1 MDIRRNLPLLMTIC
15 FLSQMGGFMILP
27 LFPLFMEEFGL
38 SGWMMGVIFALFYVG
53 KVIGG
58 IPAAAMYKKLGGKK
72 ALILMLILLAVCMG
86 GFALSSAAVLFGLLR
101 LLQGLASTG
110 LTVVVRSIIGDGG
123 NVDNRGLYNGYISS
137 SEGGGMVLGPVISGW
152 LALHWPLSVPFLLVT
167 VCCLMA
173 VGAAMGMRTT
183 AQARAN
189 HGSGDTLSDHLIE
202 DPSAKVTQELLDNS
216 VHSVLPMDDIA
227 SHDTTSDSHPFAA
240 STTLPLSS
248 STSDAKLTQA
258 ADTYLTIQDP
268 ESTRTGP
275 TTGLTRRQ
283 QLIGYATVHF
293 LEMSAYAV
301 FLTYFA
307 LYAAHIMQW
316 DPFATSLAFTVAGIS
331 TLAAAPVVGYLS
343 DRLGDRLLLCMFGM
357 FLIGIEVVV
366 FLSTSSYLWV
376 YVGMFI
382 GGVGGACYMDSFF
395 AHIGDHIPDESR
407 SSVIGKIVSTA
418 EIGSIVSPLIAAL
431 LIEVG
436 SLYTV
441 FVFNLLL
448 IAVAIAVQAV
458 MRSRYRLKQG

>member
-27 LFPLFMEEFGL
+27 LFPLFIEEFGL

-58 IPAAAMYKKLGGKK
+58 VPAAAIYKKLGGKK

-86 GFALSSAAVLFGLLR
+86 GFALSTAAVLFGLLR

-123 NVDNRGLYNGYISS
+123 TADNRGLYNGYISS

-173 VGAAMGMRTT
+173 VVAAMGMKTT
-183 AQARAN
+183 AQARAT
-189 HGSGDTLSDHLIE
+189 HESGDTLSDHLLE
-202 DPSAKVTQELLDNS
+202 DHSAVIKQKPLDNS
-216 VHSVLPMDDIA
+216 AHSVPSTDEVVEP
-227 SHDTTSDSHPFAA
+227 TTSDSHPDTTV
-240 STTLPLSS
+240 STAPPLSS
-248 STSDAKLTQA
+248 SPSDAKHTQDLSARLTQ
-258 ADTYLTIQDP
+258 
-268 ESTRTGP
+268 
-275 TTGLTRRQ
+275 RQ
-283 QLIGYATVHF
+283 QLVGYGTVHF

-307 LYAAHIMQW
+307 LYAAHIMHW
-316 DPFATSLAFTVAGIS
+316 DPFATSLAFTVSGIS
-331 TLAAAPVVGYLS
+331 TLAAAPFVGYLS
-343 DRLGDRLLLCMFGM
+343 DRLGDRLLLCMLGM

-366 FLSTSSYLWV
+366 FLSTSSHLWV
-376 YVGMFI
+376 YVGMLI

-407 SSVIGKIVSTA
+407 SSVIGKIVSAA
-418 EIGSIVSPLIAAL
+418 EIGSIVSPLVAAL
-431 LIEVG
+431 LMEVG
-436 SLYTV
+436 SLYSV
-441 FVFNLLL
+441 FVFNLVL
-448 IAVAIAVQAV
+448 IAAAIVVQAA
-458 MRSRYRLKQG
+458 MRSRYKTKRV

>member
-27 LFPLFMEEFGL
+27 LFPLFIEEFGL

-58 IPAAAMYKKLGGKK
+58 VPAAAIYKKLGGKK

-86 GFALSSAAVLFGLLR
+86 GFALSTAAVLFGLLR
-101 LLQGLASTG
+101 LVQGLASTG

-152 LALHWPLSVPFLLVT
+152 LVLQWPLSVPFLLVT

-173 VGAAMGMRTT
+173 VVAAMGMKTT
-183 AQARAN
+183 AQARAT
-189 HGSGDTLSDHLIE
+189 HESGNTLSDHLLE
-202 DPSAKVTQELLDNS
+202 DHSAVIKQKPLDNS
-216 VHSVLPMDDIA
+216 AHSVPSTDEVVVD
-227 SHDTTSDSHPFAA
+227 STTSGSHPHTTV
-240 STTLPLSS
+240 STAPPLSS
-248 STSDAKLTQA
+248 SPSDAKHTQ
-258 ADTYLTIQDP
+258 
-268 ESTRTGP
+268 EVHTR
-275 TTGLTRRQ
+275 LTRRQ
-283 QLIGYATVHF
+283 QLIGYGTVHF

-307 LYAAHIMQW
+307 LYAAHIMHW
-316 DPFATSLAFTVAGIS
+316 DPFATSLAFTVSGIS
-331 TLAAAPVVGYLS
+331 TLAAAPFVGHLS
-343 DRLGDRLLLCMFGM
+343 DLLGDRLLLCMLGM

-366 FLSTSSYLWV
+366 FLSTSSHLWV
-376 YVGMFI
+376 YVGMLI

-407 SSVIGKIVSTA
+407 SSVIGKIVSAA
-418 EIGSIVSPLIAAL
+418 EIGSIVSPLVAAL
-431 LIEVG
+431 LTEVG
-436 SLYTV
+436 SLYSV
-441 FVFNLLL
+441 FVFNLVL
-448 IAVAIAVQAV
+448 IAAAIVVQAA
-458 MRSRYRLKQG
+458 MRSRYRLKEG

>member
-1 MDIRRNLPLLMTIC
+1 VDIRRNLPLLMIIC

-27 LFPLFMEEFGL
+27 LFPLFIEEFGL

-58 IPAAAMYKKLGGKK
+58 VPAAALYRKIGGKQ
-72 ALILMLILLAVCMG
+72 ALIAMLLLLAVCMG
-86 GFALSSAAVLFGLLR
+86 GFAVSSAALLFGLLR

-173 VGAAMGMRTT
+173 VVAAMGIKSASKAGHASESEVNGQT
-183 AQARAN
+183 
-189 HGSGDTLSDHLIE
+189 SGKSPTDTKQTLS
-202 DPSAKVTQELLDNS
+202 
-216 VHSVLPMDDIA
+216 PMDTNYTV
-227 SHDTTSDSHPFAA
+227 SPVNDTPSP
-240 STTLPLSS
+240 
-248 STSDAKLTQA
+248 
-258 ADTYLTIQDP
+258 IIP
-268 ESTRTGP
+268 ESS
-275 TTGLTRRQ
+275 TGLTRRQ
-283 QLIGYATVHF
+283 QLIGYGTVHF

-307 LYAAHIMQW
+307 LYAAHIMHW

-331 TLAAAPVVGYLS
+331 TLAAAPVAGYLS
-343 DRLGDRLLLCMFGM
+343 DRMGDRLLLCMFGM
-357 FLIGIEVVV
+357 LMIGIEVVV
-366 FLSTSSYLWV
+366 FLSTSSYVWV
-376 YVGMFI
+376 YVGMLI

-395 AHIGDHIPDESR
+395 AHIGDHIPDEGR
-407 SSVIGKIVSTA
+407 SSVIGKIVSAA
-418 EIGSIVSPLIAAL
+418 EIGSIISPLVAAL
-431 LIEVG
+431 LVEYG

-448 IAVAIAVQAV
+448 IAAAIAVQAV
-458 MRSRYRLKQG
+458 MRSRYRSKRG

>member
-27 LFPLFMEEFGL
+27 LFPLFIEEFGL

-58 IPAAAMYKKLGGKK
+58 IPAAAVYKKLGGKR
-72 ALILMLILLAVCMG
+72 ALILMLLLLAVCMG

-167 VCCLMA
+167 LCCLMA
-173 VGAAMGMRTT
+173 VVAAMGMKMT
-183 AQARAN
+183 APARAS
-189 HGSGDTLSDHLIE
+189 HGSGDTLSDYQLE
-202 DPSAKVTQELLDNS
+202 EPSATVNQEPLDNS
-216 VHSVLPMDDIA
+216 THSVLHTDEVVDSITSDPHPHTTTMTA
-227 SHDTTSDSHPFAA
+227 PPLPSTTSDALHTQGTDISQSNQAPDL
-240 STTLPLSS
+240 TTIS
-248 STSDAKLTQA
+248 
-258 ADTYLTIQDP
+258 
-268 ESTRTGP
+268 P
-275 TTGLTRRQ
+275 TTELNQRQ
-283 QLIGYATVHF
+283 QLLGYGTVHF

-307 LYAAHIMQW
+307 LYAAHIMHW
-316 DPFATSLAFTVAGIS
+316 DPFATSLAFTVSGIS
-331 TLAAAPVVGYLS
+331 TLAAAPFVGYLS
-343 DRLGDRLLLCMFGM
+343 DRLGDRLLLCMLGM
-357 FLIGIEVVV
+357 FLIGIEVAV
-366 FLSTSSYLWV
+366 FLSTSSHLWV
-376 YVGMFI
+376 YIGMLI

-407 SSVIGKIVSTA
+407 SSVIGKIVSAA
-418 EIGSIVSPLIAAL
+418 EIGSIVSPLVAAL
-431 LIEVG
+431 LMEVG
-436 SLYTV
+436 SLYSV
-441 FVFNLLL
+441 FVFNLVL
-448 IAVAIAVQAV
+448 IAVAIAVQGV
-458 MRSRYRLKQG
+458 MRSRYRLKEG

>member
-27 LFPLFMEEFGL
+27 LFPLFIEEFGL

-58 IPAAAMYKKLGGKK
+58 VPAAVIYKKLGGKR
-72 ALILMLILLAVCMG
+72 ALIFMLVLLAVCMG
-86 GFALSSAAVLFGLLR
+86 GFAASSAAVLFGLLR

-167 VCCLMA
+167 LCCLMA
-173 VGAAMGMRTT
+173 VVTAMGMKTT
-183 AQARAN
+183 APARAS
-189 HGSGDTLSDHLIE
+189 HESEDTLN
-202 DPSAKVTQELLDNS
+202 DPPLEEPYAVVKQEPLDNS
-216 VHSVLPMDDIA
+216 THSVLHTDEVEEF
-227 SHDTTSDSHPFAA
+227 TTSDSHPHTTMTATPLP
-240 STTLPLSS
+240 ST
-248 STSDAKLTQA
+248 TSDALHTQGTDISQSDQA
-258 ADTYLTIQDP
+258 PDSTTI
-268 ESTRTGP
+268 GP
-275 TTGLTRRQ
+275 TTGITQRQ
-283 QLIGYATVHF
+283 QLLGYSTVHF

-307 LYAAHIMQW
+307 LYAAHIMHW
-316 DPFATSLAFTVAGIS
+316 DPFATSLAFTVSGIS
-331 TLAAAPVVGYLS
+331 TLAAAPFVGYLS
-343 DRLGDRLLLCMFGM
+343 DRLGDRLLLCMLGM

-366 FLSTSSYLWV
+366 FLSTSSHLWV
-376 YVGMFI
+376 YVGMLI

-407 SSVIGKIVSTA
+407 SSVIGKIVSAA
-418 EIGSIVSPLIAAL
+418 EIGSIVSPLVAAL
-431 LIEVG
+431 LMEVG
-436 SLYTV
+436 SLYSV
-441 FVFNLLL
+441 FVFNLVL
-448 IAVAIAVQAV
+448 IAAAIVVQAA

>member
-27 LFPLFMEEFGL
+27 LFPLFIEEFGL

-58 IPAAAMYKKLGGKK
+58 VPAAAIYKKLGGKK
-72 ALILMLILLAVCMG
+72 ALILMLILLAGCMG
-86 GFALSSAAVLFGLLR
+86 GFALSTAAVLFGLLR

-110 LTVVVRSIIGDGG
+110 LTVVVRSIIGDEG

-137 SEGGGMVLGPVISGW
+137 SEGGGMALGPVISGW

-173 VGAAMGMRTT
+173 VVAAMGMKTT

-189 HGSGDTLSDHLIE
+189 HESGDTLSDPLME
-202 DPSAKVTQELLDNS
+202 EPSAGVKQEPLDNLT
-216 VHSVLPMDDIA
+216 HSLISTDEVVEP
-227 SHDTTSDSHPFAA
+227 TTSDSHPHTTV
-240 STTLPLSS
+240 STAPPLSS
-248 STSDAKLTQA
+248 SPSDAKYTQ
-258 ADTYLTIQDP
+258 DL
-268 ESTRTGP
+268 STRRTQ
-275 TTGLTRRQ
+275 RQ
-283 QLIGYATVHF
+283 QLLGYGTVHF

-307 LYAAHIMQW
+307 LYAAHIMHW
-316 DPFATSLAFTVAGIS
+316 DPFATSLAFTVSGIS
-331 TLAAAPVVGYLS
+331 TLAAAPFVGYLS
-343 DRLGDRLLLCMFGM
+343 DRMGDRLLLCMLGM

-366 FLSTSSYLWV
+366 FLSTSSHLWV
-376 YVGMFI
+376 YVGMLI

-407 SSVIGKIVSTA
+407 SSVIGKIVSAA
-418 EIGSIVSPLIAAL
+418 EIGSIVSPLVAAL
-431 LIEVG
+431 LMEVG
-436 SLYTV
+436 SLYSV
-441 FVFNLLL
+441 FVFNLVL
-448 IAVAIAVQAV
+448 IAVAIVVQAV
-458 MRSRYRLKQG
+458 MRSRYRLKEG

>member
-1 MDIRRNLPLLMTIC
+1 MEIRRNLPLLMTIC

-27 LFPLFMEEFGL
+27 LFPLFIEEFGL

-58 IPAAAMYKKLGGKK
+58 VPAAAIYKKLGGKK

-86 GFALSSAAVLFGLLR
+86 GFALSTAAVLFGLLR

-173 VGAAMGMRTT
+173 VVAAMGMKTT

-189 HGSGDTLSDHLIE
+189 HGSGDTLSDPLIE
-202 DPSAKVTQELLDNS
+202 EPSAVVKQKPLDNS
-216 VHSVLPMDDIA
+216 GYSVLSTDEVVVEPSTIN
-227 SHDTTSDSHPFAA
+227 SHPHTTV
-240 STTLPLSS
+240 STAPPLSS
-248 STSDAKLTQA
+248 SPSDAKYTQ
-258 ADTYLTIQDP
+258 
-268 ESTRTGP
+268 EVHTR
-275 TTGLTRRQ
+275 LTRRQ
-283 QLIGYATVHF
+283 QLIGYGSVHF

-307 LYAAHIMQW
+307 LYAAHIMHW
-316 DPFATSLAFTVAGIS
+316 DPFTTSLAFTVSGIS
-331 TLAAAPVVGYLS
+331 TLAAAPFVGHLS
-343 DRLGDRLLLCMFGM
+343 DRLGDRLLLCMLGM

-366 FLSTSSYLWV
+366 FLSTSSHLWV

-407 SSVIGKIVSTA
+407 SSVIGKIVSAA
-418 EIGSIVSPLIAAL
+418 EIGSIVSPLVAAL
-431 LIEVG
+431 LTEVG
-436 SLYTV
+436 SLYAV
-441 FVFNLLL
+441 FVFNLVL
-448 IAVAIAVQAV
+448 IAAAIVVQAV
-458 MRSRYRLKQG
+458 MRSRYRLKEG

>member
-27 LFPLFMEEFGL
+27 LFPLFIEEFGL

-58 IPAAAMYKKLGGKK
+58 VPSAAIYKKLGGKK

-86 GFALSSAAVLFGLLR
+86 GFALSTAAVFFGLLR

-173 VGAAMGMRTT
+173 VVAAMGMKTT
-183 AQARAN
+183 TQARAT
-189 HGSGDTLSDHLIE
+189 HESGNTLSDHLLE
-202 DPSAKVTQELLDNS
+202 DHSAVVKQEPLDS
-216 VHSVLPMDDIA
+216 SGYSVLHTDDPPLPT
-227 SHDTTSDSHPFAA
+227 TTSDALH
-240 STTLPLSS
+240 
-248 STSDAKLTQA
+248 TQA
-258 ADTYLTIQDP
+258 ADTSLTSQSNQAP
-268 ESTRTGP
+268 ESTTTGP
-275 TTGLTRRQ
+275 YTGFTRRQ
-283 QLIGYATVHF
+283 QLVGYGTVHF

-307 LYAAHIMQW
+307 LYAAHIMHW
-316 DPFATSLAFTVAGIS
+316 DPFATSLAFTVSGIS
-331 TLAAAPVVGYLS
+331 TLAAAPFVGYLS
-343 DRLGDRLLLCMFGM
+343 DRLGDRLLLCMLGM
-357 FLIGIEVVV
+357 FLIGIEVAV
-366 FLSTSSYLWV
+366 FLSTSSHLWV
-376 YVGMFI
+376 YVGMLI

-395 AHIGDHIPDESR
+395 AHIGDHIPDENR
-407 SSVIGKIVSTA
+407 SSVIGKIVSAA
-418 EIGSIVSPLIAAL
+418 EIGSIVSPLVAAL
-431 LIEVG
+431 LTEVG
-436 SLYTV
+436 SLYSV
-441 FVFNLLL
+441 FMFNLVL
-448 IAVAIAVQAV
+448 IAVAIVVQAV
-458 MRSRYRLKQG
+458 MRSRYRLKEG

>member
-27 LFPLFMEEFGL
+27 LFPLFIEEFGL

-58 IPAAAMYKKLGGKK
+58 IPAAAIYRRLGGKK

-86 GFALSSAAVLFGLLR
+86 GFAVSNAAVLFGLLR

-173 VGAAMGMRTT
+173 VVAAMGIKTT
-183 AQARAN
+183 AQARAT
-189 HGSGDTLSDHLIE
+189 HESGSTLSDHPLE
-202 DPSAKVTQELLDNS
+202 DPSTTVTQEPLVNS
-216 VHSVLPMDDIA
+216 AHSVLHTDKVVD
-227 SHDTTSDSHPFAA
+227 STTSDSHPHTTV
-240 STTLPLSS
+240 STAPPLSS
-248 STSDAKLTQA
+248 SPSDAKHTQDLSTKLTQ
-258 ADTYLTIQDP
+258 
-268 ESTRTGP
+268 
-275 TTGLTRRQ
+275 RQ
-283 QLIGYATVHF
+283 QLLGYGTVHF

-307 LYAAHIMQW
+307 LYAAHIMHW
-316 DPFATSLAFTVAGIS
+316 DPFATSLAFTVSGIS
-331 TLAAAPVVGYLS
+331 TLAAAPFVGYLS
-343 DRLGDRLLLCMFGM
+343 DRLGDRLLLCMLGM

-366 FLSTSSYLWV
+366 FLSTSSHLWV
-376 YVGMFI
+376 YVGMLI

-407 SSVIGKIVSTA
+407 SSVIGKIVSAA
-418 EIGSIVSPLIAAL
+418 EIGSIVSPLVAAL
-431 LIEVG
+431 LMEVG
-436 SLYTV
+436 SLYSV
-441 FVFNLLL
+441 FVFNLVL
-448 IAVAIAVQAV
+448 IAVAIVVQAA
-458 MRSRYRLKQG
+458 MRSRYKTKPV

>member
-27 LFPLFMEEFGL
+27 LFPLFIEEFGL

-58 IPAAAMYKKLGGKK
+58 VPAAAIYKKLGGKK

-86 GFALSSAAVLFGLLR
+86 GFALSTAAVLFGLLR

-173 VGAAMGMRTT
+173 VVAAMGMKTT

-189 HGSGDTLSDHLIE
+189 HESGDTLSDPLME
-202 DPSAKVTQELLDNS
+202 EPSAGVKQEPLDNLT
-216 VHSVLPMDDIA
+216 HSLLSTDEVVEP
-227 SHDTTSDSHPFAA
+227 TTNDSHPDTTV
-240 STTLPLSS
+240 STAPPLSS
-248 STSDAKLTQA
+248 SPSDAKYTQ
-258 ADTYLTIQDP
+258 DL
-268 ESTRTGP
+268 STRRTQ
-275 TTGLTRRQ
+275 RQ
-283 QLIGYATVHF
+283 QLLGYGTVHF

-307 LYAAHIMQW
+307 LYAAHIMHW
-316 DPFATSLAFTVAGIS
+316 DPFATSLAFTVSGIS
-331 TLAAAPVVGYLS
+331 TLAAAPFVGYLS
-343 DRLGDRLLLCMFGM
+343 DRMGDRLLLCMLGM
-357 FLIGIEVVV
+357 FLIGIEVAV
-366 FLSTSSYLWV
+366 FLSTSSHLWV
-376 YVGMFI
+376 YVGMLI

-395 AHIGDHIPDESR
+395 AHIGDHVPNENR
-407 SSVIGKIVSTA
+407 SSVIGKIVSAA
-418 EIGSIVSPLIAAL
+418 EIGSIVSPLVAAL
-431 LIEVG
+431 LTEVG
-436 SLYTV
+436 SLYSV
-441 FVFNLLL
+441 FVFNLVL
-448 IAVAIAVQAV
+448 IAVAIVVQAV
-458 MRSRYRLKQG
+458 MRSRYKTRRV

>member
-27 LFPLFMEEFGL
+27 LFPLFIEEFGL

-58 IPAAAMYKKLGGKK
+58 VPAAAIYKKLGGKK

-86 GFALSSAAVLFGLLR
+86 GFAVSAAAVLFGLLR

-110 LTVVVRSIIGDGG
+110 LTVVVRSIIGDEG

-173 VGAAMGMRTT
+173 VVAAMGMKTT

-189 HGSGDTLSDHLIE
+189 HESGDTLSDPLME
-202 DPSAKVTQELLDNS
+202 EPSAGVKQEPLDNLT
-216 VHSVLPMDDIA
+216 HSLISTDEVVEPN
-227 SHDTTSDSHPFAA
+227 TNDSHPHTTV
-240 STTLPLSS
+240 STAPPLSS
-248 STSDAKLTQA
+248 SPSDAKYTQ
-258 ADTYLTIQDP
+258 DL
-268 ESTRTGP
+268 STRRTQ
-275 TTGLTRRQ
+275 RQ
-283 QLIGYATVHF
+283 QLLGYGTVHF

-307 LYAAHIMQW
+307 LYATHIMHW
-316 DPFATSLAFTVAGIS
+316 DPFATSLAFTVSGIS
-331 TLAAAPVVGYLS
+331 TLAAAPFVGYLS
-343 DRLGDRLLLCMFGM
+343 DRLGDRLLLCMLGM

-366 FLSTSSYLWV
+366 FLSTSSHLWV
-376 YVGMFI
+376 YVGMLI

-407 SSVIGKIVSTA
+407 SSVIGKIVSAA
-418 EIGSIVSPLIAAL
+418 EIGSIVSPLVAAL
-431 LIEVG
+431 LMEVG
-436 SLYTV
+436 SLYSV
-441 FVFNLLL
+441 FVFNLVL
-448 IAVAIAVQAV
+448 IAVAIVVQAV
-458 MRSRYRLKQG
+458 MRSRYRLKEG

>member
-27 LFPLFMEEFGL
+27 LFPLFIEEFGL

-53 KVIGG
+53 KVLGG
-58 IPAAAMYKKLGGKK
+58 MPAAVLYRKVGGKR
-72 ALILMLILLAVCMG
+72 ALILMLLMLAVCMG
-86 GFALSSAAVLFGLLR
+86 GFALSSAAMLFGLLR

-173 VGAAMGMRTT
+173 VVAAMGMKTT
-183 AQARAN
+183 AQARAD
-189 HGSGDTLSDHLIE
+189 HDTLH
-202 DPSAKVTQELLDNS
+202 TQS
-216 VHSVLPMDDIA
+216 
-227 SHDTTSDSHPFAA
+227 
-240 STTLPLSS
+240 
-248 STSDAKLTQA
+248 
-258 ADTYLTIQDP
+258 ADTSLSTLAP
-268 ESTRTGP
+268 ESAISGP
-275 TTGLTRRQ
+275 TTRLIRRQ
-283 QLIGYATVHF
+283 QLIGYSTVHF

-307 LYAAHIMQW
+307 LYAAHIMHW
-316 DPFATSLAFTVAGIS
+316 DPFATSLAFTVSGIS
-331 TLAAAPVVGYLS
+331 TLAAAPFIGYLS
-343 DRLGDRLLLCMFGM
+343 DRMGDRLLLCMFGM

-366 FLSTSSYLWV
+366 FLSTSSYLCV

-407 SSVIGKIVSTA
+407 SSVIGKIVSAA
-418 EIGSIVSPLIAAL
+418 EVGSIVSPLVAAL
-431 LIEVG
+431 LMEVG
-436 SLYTV
+436 SLYSV
-441 FVFNLLL
+441 FVFNLVL
-448 IAVAIAVQAV
+448 IAAAIVVQAV
-458 MRSRYRLKQG
+458 MRSRYRSKQG

>member
-27 LFPLFMEEFGL
+27 LFPLFIEEFDL

-58 IPAAAMYKKLGGKK
+58 IPAAAIYRKLGGKK

-86 GFALSSAAVLFGLLR
+86 GFALSTAAVLFGLLR

-152 LALHWPLSVPFLLVT
+152 LALHWPLSVPFLLVA

-173 VGAAMGMRTT
+173 VVAAMGMKTT

-189 HGSGDTLSDHLIE
+189 HESGDTLSDPLME
-202 DPSAKVTQELLDNS
+202 EPSAGVKQEPLDNLT
-216 VHSVLPMDDIA
+216 HSLISTDEVVVD
-227 SHDTTSDSHPFAA
+227 STTSDSHPHTTV
-240 STTLPLSS
+240 STAPPLSS
-248 STSDAKLTQA
+248 SPSDARHTQDLSTRLTQ
-258 ADTYLTIQDP
+258 
-268 ESTRTGP
+268 
-275 TTGLTRRQ
+275 RQ
-283 QLIGYATVHF
+283 QLIGYGTVHF

-307 LYAAHIMQW
+307 LYAAHIMHW
-316 DPFATSLAFTVAGIS
+316 DPFATSLAFTVSGIS
-331 TLAAAPVVGYLS
+331 TLAAAPFVGYLS
-343 DRLGDRLLLCMFGM
+343 DRMGDRLLLCMLGM

-366 FLSTSSYLWV
+366 FLSTSSHLWV
-376 YVGMFI
+376 YVGMLI

-407 SSVIGKIVSTA
+407 SSVIGKIVSAA
-418 EIGSIVSPLIAAL
+418 EIGSIVSPLVAAL
-431 LIEVG
+431 LMEVG
-436 SLYTV
+436 SLYSV
-441 FVFNLLL
+441 FVFNLVL
-448 IAVAIAVQAV
+448 IAVAIVVQAV
-458 MRSRYRLKQG
+458 MRSRYRLKEG

>member
-1 MDIRRNLPLLMTIC
+1 LDIRRNLPLLMTIC

-27 LFPLFMEEFGL
+27 LFPLFIEEFGL

-53 KVIGG
+53 KVLGG
-58 IPAAAMYKKLGGKK
+58 IPAAAIYRKLGGKK
-72 ALILMLILLAVCMG
+72 ALILMLLLLGVCMG
-86 GFALSSAAVLFGLLR
+86 GFALSSTAVLFGLLR

-173 VGAAMGMRTT
+173 VVAAMGMKTT
-183 AQARAN
+183 TQARAN
-189 HGSGDTLSDHLIE
+189 LQSGDTLSDHLLE
-202 DPSAKVTQELLDNS
+202 YPSAVVKQETLDNS
-216 VHSVLPMDDIA
+216 GYSVLHTDDA
-227 SHDTTSDSHPFAA
+227 P
-240 STTLPLSS
+240 PLSS
-248 STSDAKLTQA
+248 TTSGP
-258 ADTYLTIQDP
+258 Y
-268 ESTRTGP
+268 TGF
-275 TTGLTRRQ
+275 TRRQ
-283 QLIGYATVHF
+283 QLVGYSTVHF

-307 LYAAHIMQW
+307 LYAAHIMHW
-316 DPFATSLAFTVAGIS
+316 DPFATSLAFTVSGIS
-331 TLAAAPVVGYLS
+331 TLAAAPFVGYLS
-343 DRLGDRLLLCMFGM
+343 DRMGDRLLLCMLGM

-376 YVGMFI
+376 YFGMLI

-407 SSVIGKIVSTA
+407 SSVIGRIVSAA
-418 EIGSIVSPLIAAL
+418 EIGSIVSPLVAAL
-431 LIEVG
+431 LMEVG
-436 SLYTV
+436 SLYSV

-448 IAVAIAVQAV
+448 IAAAIVVQAV
-458 MRSRYRLKQG
+458 MRSRYKTKRV

>member
-27 LFPLFMEEFGL
+27 LFPLFIEEFGL
-38 SGWMMGVIFALFYVG
+38 AGWMMGVIFALFYVG
-53 KVIGG
+53 KVLGG
-58 IPAAAMYKKLGGKK
+58 IPAAAIYRKLGGKK
-72 ALILMLILLAVCMG
+72 ALILMLLLLAVCMG

-123 NVDNRGLYNGYISS
+123 SVDNRGLYNGYVSS

-173 VGAAMGMRTT
+173 VVAAMGMK
-183 AQARAN
+183 
-189 HGSGDTLSDHLIE
+189 S
-202 DPSAKVTQELLDNS
+202 TQEPLVNS
-216 VHSVLPMDDIA
+216 AHSVLSTDD
-227 SHDTTSDSHPFAA
+227 PPP
-240 STTLPLSS
+240 LPSP
-248 STSDAKLTQA
+248 TSDALHTQA
-258 ADTYLTIQDP
+258 ADTSLTSLSNQAL
-268 ESTRTGP
+268 ESTISCP

-283 QLIGYATVHF
+283 QLLGYGTVHF

-307 LYAAHIMQW
+307 LYAAHIMHW
-316 DPFATSLAFTVAGIS
+316 DPFATSLAFTVSGIS
-331 TLAAAPVVGYLS
+331 TLAAAPFVGYLS
-343 DRLGDRLLLCMFGM
+343 DRMGDRLLLCMLGM

-366 FLSTSSYLWV
+366 FLSTSSHLWV
-376 YVGMFI
+376 YVGMLI

-407 SSVIGKIVSTA
+407 SSVIGKIVSAA
-418 EIGSIVSPLIAAL
+418 EIGSIVSPLVAAL
-431 LIEVG
+431 LMEVG
-436 SLYTV
+436 SLYSV
-441 FVFNLLL
+441 FVFNLVL
-448 IAVAIAVQAV
+448 IAAAIVVQAV
-458 MRSRYRLKQG
+458 MRSRYRLKEG

>member
-27 LFPLFMEEFGL
+27 LFPLFIEEFGL

-53 KVIGG
+53 KVLGG
-58 IPAAAMYKKLGGKK
+58 IPAAAIYRKLGGKK
-72 ALILMLILLAVCMG
+72 VLILMLILLAVCMG

-173 VGAAMGMRTT
+173 VGAAMGMRTK

-189 HGSGDTLSDHLIE
+189 HESGINLDRHLLEESSAVTKQQSLTHSIPPTPSTNGISD
-202 DPSAKVTQELLDNS
+202 DPAVTE
-216 VHSVLPMDDIA
+216 
-227 SHDTTSDSHPFAA
+227 SHPYAA
-240 STTLPLSS
+240 TFPTHEP
-248 STSDAKLTQA
+248 TPSD
-258 ADTYLTIQDP
+258 
-268 ESTRTGP
+268 P
-275 TTGLTRRQ
+275 TTKLTRRQ
-283 QLIGYATVHF
+283 QLIGYSIVHF

-307 LYAAHIMQW
+307 LYAAHIMRW

-331 TLAAAPVVGYLS
+331 TLAAAPLVGYLS
-343 DRLGDRLLLCMFGM
+343 DRMGDRLLLCMFGM
-357 FLIGIEVVV
+357 FMIGIEVVV

-407 SSVIGKIVSTA
+407 SSVIGKIVSAA
-418 EIGSIVSPLIAAL
+418 EIGSIMSPLIAAL
-431 LIEVG
+431 LMEVG
-436 SLYTV
+436 SLYSV
-441 FVFNLLL
+441 FVFNLVL
-448 IAVAIAVQAV
+448 IAAAIAVQAV

>member
-27 LFPLFMEEFGL
+27 LFPLFIEEFGL

-58 IPAAAMYKKLGGKK
+58 VPAAAIYKKLGGKRT
-72 ALILMLILLAVCMG
+72 LILMLLLLAVCMG
-86 GFALSSAAVLFGLLR
+86 GFALSTAAVLFGLLR

-110 LTVVVRSIIGDGG
+110 LTVVVRSIIGDEG

-173 VGAAMGMRTT
+173 VVAAMGMKTT

-189 HGSGDTLSDHLIE
+189 HESGDTLSDPLME
-202 DPSAKVTQELLDNS
+202 EPSAGVKQEPLDNLT
-216 VHSVLPMDDIA
+216 HSLISTDEVVEPN
-227 SHDTTSDSHPFAA
+227 TNDSHPHTTV
-240 STTLPLSS
+240 STAPPLSS
-248 STSDAKLTQA
+248 SPSDALHTQA
-258 ADTYLTIQDP
+258 ADTALSNQALN
-268 ESTRTGP
+268 R
-275 TTGLTRRQ
+275 LTRRQ
-283 QLIGYATVHF
+283 QLVGYGTVHF

-307 LYAAHIMQW
+307 LYAAHIMHW
-316 DPFATSLAFTVAGIS
+316 DPFATSLAFTVSGIS
-331 TLAAAPVVGYLS
+331 TLAAAPFVGYLS
-343 DRLGDRLLLCMFGM
+343 DRMGDRLLLCMLGM

-366 FLSTSSYLWV
+366 FLSTSSHLWV
-376 YVGMFI
+376 YVGMLI

-395 AHIGDHIPDESR
+395 AHIGDHVPDENR
-407 SSVIGKIVSTA
+407 SSVIGKIVSAA
-418 EIGSIVSPLIAAL
+418 EIGSIVSPLVAAL
-431 LIEVG
+431 LTEVG
-436 SLYTV
+436 SLYSV
-441 FVFNLLL
+441 FMFNLVL
-448 IAVAIAVQAV
+448 IAAAIVVQAA
-458 MRSRYRLKQG
+458 MRSRYRLKEG

>member
-1 MDIRRNLPLLMTIC
+1 MEIRRNLPLLMTIC

-27 LFPLFMEEFGL
+27 LFPLFIEEFGL

-58 IPAAAMYKKLGGKK
+58 IPAAAIYRKLGGKK

-86 GFALSSAAVLFGLLR
+86 GFALSTSAVLFGLLR

-152 LALHWPLSVPFLLVT
+152 LAMHWPLSVPFLLVT

-173 VGAAMGMRTT
+173 VVAAMGMKTT
-183 AQARAN
+183 AQARAT
-189 HGSGDTLSDHLIE
+189 HGSEDTLSDHLLE
-202 DPSAKVTQELLDNS
+202 DPSATVTQEPIDKSSHSPLSTDNVVVGS
-216 VHSVLPMDDIA
+216 TISE
-227 SHDTTSDSHPFAA
+227 SHPFAA
-240 STTLPLSS
+240 STEPPPLSS
-248 STSDAKLTQA
+248 SPSDAKHTQGLSTRLTQ
-258 ADTYLTIQDP
+258 
-268 ESTRTGP
+268 
-275 TTGLTRRQ
+275 RQ
-283 QLIGYATVHF
+283 QLVGYGTVHF

-307 LYAAHIMQW
+307 LYAAHIMHW
-316 DPFATSLAFTVAGIS
+316 DPFATSLAFTVSGIS
-331 TLAAAPVVGYLS
+331 TLAAAPFVGYLS
-343 DRLGDRLLLCMFGM
+343 DRMGDRLLLCMLGM

-366 FLSTSSYLWV
+366 FLSTSSHLWV
-376 YVGMFI
+376 YVGMLI

-407 SSVIGKIVSTA
+407 SSVIGKIVSAA
-418 EIGSIVSPLIAAL
+418 EIGSIVSPLVAAL
-431 LIEVG
+431 LTVVG
-436 SLYTV
+436 SLYSV
-441 FVFNLLL
+441 FVFNLVL
-448 IAVAIAVQAV
+448 IAAAIIVQAV
-458 MRSRYRLKQG
+458 MRSRYRLKEA